1 MFLVTNSLW
10 DYTHVVMNHI
20 CGFSHESERNL
31 EWLKLFDLVIVGA
44 HLCVCADVCGRM
56 RMLTYADV

>member
-1 MFLVTNSLW
+1 MTNSLW

-44 HLCVCADVCGRM
+44 HLCACSRVR
-56 RMLTYADV
+56 TYAHVC